1 MERQMK
7 SLGRSDSCSNVLP
20 KSGLLQG
27 VIAKTKSREP
37 VSMIL
42 FIKIRI
48 YYWLK
53 YLYRIYLTWF
63 DLFF

>member
-1 MERQMK
+1 MK
-7 SLGRSDSCSNVLP
+7 SLGRSDSGSNVLP
-20 KSGLLQG
+20 NSGLLQG

-42 FIKIRI
+42 DIKFRI
-48 YYWLK
+48 YYWIK

-63 DLFF
+63 DFF